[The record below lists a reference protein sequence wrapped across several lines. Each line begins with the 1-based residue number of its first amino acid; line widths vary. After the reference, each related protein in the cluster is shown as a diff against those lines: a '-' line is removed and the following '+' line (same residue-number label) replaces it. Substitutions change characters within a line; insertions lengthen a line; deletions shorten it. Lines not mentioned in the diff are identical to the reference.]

1 MVATRYVYS
10 KGRIFTQGILAAF
23 TVLFSFIALFFI
35 GTPKLG
41 NQGSSNQDLS
51 ADFFT
56 QDVAHAETPYDF
68 ASGGDGGGAGAAG
81 GCGSAGAGAG
91 GCGK

>member
-56 QDVAHAETPYDF
+56 QDVAHAETPYDM
-68 ASGGDGGGAGAAG
+68 ASGGGGGGAAGG
-81 GCGSAGAGAG
+81 GCGSAGAGAV